1 MKQTTIPNLGLAS
14 PATVRLE
21 GALNF
26 RDLGGLPT
34 EDGRRVKHRQ
44 LFRSDSLARL
54 TEGDLAIVRKLE
66 IRLLVDLR
74 TEAERIRNPN
84 RWPPGHEAEFLNLS
98 SSDRGGDF
106 RRILTEDPSPAG
118 ARRAMMANYRRKP
131 REFASLLPTLFGRL
145 VAPDRLPAIIHC
157 HAGKD
162 RTGFVVALLLA
173 ALGVR
178 REAIRADYVLT
189 AQYWKIDEG
198 LDRYIALITNLT
210 GQVPTTETASVF
222 NVADPAFIDIAL
234 DAIEEE
240 YGAIEAYLERV
251 AGVTPAMRDVLRTT
265 LLEDAG

>member
-1 MKQTTIPNLGLAS
+1 MTTIPKLSLAS

-34 EDGRRVKHRQ
+34 EDGRRVKHRH

-54 TEGDLAIVRKLE
+54 TEADLAIVRELE

-74 TEAERIRNPN
+74 SEGERVRDPN
-84 RWPPGHEAEFLNLS
+84 RWPSGHQAEFLNLS

-118 ARRAMMANYRRKP
+118 ARRAMMANYRAKP

-145 VAPDRLPAIIHC
+145 VDPDRLPVIIHC

-162 RTGFVVALLLA
+162 RTGFVVAMLLA

-178 REAIRADYVLT
+178 REAIRDDYALT

-198 LDRYIALITNLT
+198 LDRYIAMMTGLT
-210 GQVPTTETASVF
+210 GHVPTAETVSVF
-222 NVADPAFIDIAL
+222 NVADPVFIDIAL
-234 DAIEEE
+234 DTIEDEHGE
-240 YGAIEAYLERV
+240 IEAYLDV
-251 AGVTPAMRDVLRTT
+251 AGVTPTMRTALRTT

>member
-1 MKQTTIPNLGLAS
+1 MNETTIPKLSLAS

-34 EDGRRVKHRQ
+34 EDGRRVKHRH

-54 TEGDLAIVRKLE
+54 TEADLAIVRELE

-74 TEAERIRNPN
+74 TEAERVRNPN
-84 RWPPGHEAEFLNLS
+84 RWPSGQRAEFLNLS

-118 ARRAMMANYRRKP
+118 ARRAMMANYRAKP

-145 VAPDRLPAIIHC
+145 VDPHRLPVIIHC

-173 ALGVR
+173 ALGVG
-178 REAIRADYVLT
+178 REAIRDDYLLT
-189 AQYWKIDEG
+189 AQYWKIDAG
-198 LDRYIALITNLT
+198 LDRYIAMITNLT
-210 GQVPTTETASVF
+210 GRVPTTETASVF
-222 NVADPAFIDIAL
+222 NVADPAFLDIAL
-234 DAIEEE
+234 DAIDEEH
-240 YGAIEAYLERV
+240 GAIEAYLERV
-251 AGVTPAMRDVLRTT
+251 AGVTPTMRNALRTT
-265 LLEDAG
+265 LLEVAG

>member
-1 MKQTTIPNLGLAS
+1 MKDTTIPKLNLAS
-14 PATVRLE
+14 PAGVQLE

-54 TEGDLAIVRKLE
+54 TEADLTIVRKLE

-74 TEAERIRNPN
+74 TEAERVHNPN
-84 RWPPGHEAEFLNLS
+84 RWPSGHETEFLNLS
-98 SSDRGGDF
+98 ASDRGGEF

-118 ARRAMMANYRRKP
+118 ARRAMMANYRAKP
-131 REFASLLPTLFGRL
+131 RKFASLLPTLFGRL
-145 VAPDRLPAIIHC
+145 VDPDRLPAIIHC

-178 REAIRADYVLT
+178 REAIRDDYALT

-198 LDRYIALITNLT
+198 LNRYIAMITNLT
-210 GQVPTTETASVF
+210 GQVPTAATVSVF
-222 NVADPAFIDIAL
+222 NVADPAFLDIAL
-234 DAIEEE
+234 VTIDAEH
-240 YGAIEAYLERV
+240 GAIEAYLERV
-251 AGVTPAMRDVLRTT
+251 AGVTPTMRNALRTT
-265 LLEDAG
+265 LLEVAG